1 MRLALK
7 NQSVFWRSC
16 RRVNR
21 QIRIISISGHWKLL
35 SDLLCTG
42 ILIINIKQVVRRLPQ
57 TAIIMLCK
65 CLFSPII
72 CHYSNDRIRKWFKD
86 VSVNIFGRN
95 CDTYEKQKA
104 FYPIVFAFSCPT
116 KTQRIGRDNQ
126 VTLRSFILWH
136 AATVIIFSFVGIKG
150 NRIMRF

>member
-1 MRLALK
+1 MLPNSKQADSYYFDFRPLKAFKRSFVHWNFNYKYQARGPYTLAY
-7 NQSVFWRSC
+7 S
-16 RRVNR
+16 
-21 QIRIISISGHWKLL
+21 
-35 SDLLCTG
+35 
-42 ILIINIKQVVRRLPQ
+42 PQ

-65 CLFSPII
+65 CLLSPII

-104 FYPIVFAFSCPT
+104 FYPIVFVFSCPT

-126 VTLRSFILWH
+126 VTLRSYILWH
-136 AATVIIFSFVGIKG
+136 AATVIIFSSVGIKG

>member
-1 MRLALK
+1 MTILPKSKQADSYYFHFRPLKAFKRSFVHWNFNYKYQARGPYTLAY
-7 NQSVFWRSC
+7 S
-16 RRVNR
+16 
-21 QIRIISISGHWKLL
+21 
-35 SDLLCTG
+35 
-42 ILIINIKQVVRRLPQ
+42 PQ

-65 CLFSPII
+65 CLLSPII

-104 FYPIVFAFSCPT
+104 FYPIVFVFSCPT
-116 KTQRIGRDNQ
+116 KTQRIGRDKQ
-126 VTLRSFILWH
+126 VTLRSYILWH
-136 AATVIIFSFVGIKG
+136 AATVIIFSSVGIKG